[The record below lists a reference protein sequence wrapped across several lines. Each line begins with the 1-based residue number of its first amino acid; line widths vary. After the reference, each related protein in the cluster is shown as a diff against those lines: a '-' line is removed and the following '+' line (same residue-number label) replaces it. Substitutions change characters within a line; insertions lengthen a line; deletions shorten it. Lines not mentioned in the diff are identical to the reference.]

1 MAIHDDGN
9 GPYTIRE
16 DGTKD
21 YGQLTEFSI
30 NDESVVRFDADT
42 GTLFLSTS
50 PEDCKRLSSLI
61 DEDAVC
67 SPTIS
72 FPGFL
77 PGMPEELKFEN
88 VKKIVSLEPGE
99 SGYHFSVT

>member
-9 GPYTIRE
+9 GPYTVRD
-16 DGTKD
+16 DGSKD
-21 YGQLTEFSI
+21 YGQLSELSL
-30 NDESVVRFDADT
+30 NDETVIRFHSDT

-50 PEDCKRLSSLI
+50 PEDCKKLSSLI
-61 DEDAVC
+61 DEDADG

-72 FPGFL
+72 IPGFL
-77 PGMPEELKFEN
+77 PGMPEMLKFEN

-99 SGYHFSVT
+99 SGYHFSLT